1 LFAKKPVARVFRVK
15 RTIVKIALAVGFL
28 ATVVYVALGQSR
40 VTCEVCMSYQ
50 GRQACEQTSAADS
63 AEALMQATSS
73 ACSQIS
79 SGVTGTIK
87 CNNTRP
93 LSSHCSD
100 S

>member
-1 LFAKKPVARVFRVK
+1 LKG
-15 RTIVKIALAVGFL
+15 TIAKIALALGFL
-28 ATVVYVALGQSR
+28 ATVVYAALGQSR

-50 GRQACEQTSAADS
+50 GRQACEKTSAADS
-63 AEALMQATSS
+63 EQALMQATSS
-73 ACSQIS
+73 ACSRIS
-79 SGVTGTIK
+79 GGVTGTIQ

>member
-1 LFAKKPVARVFRVK
+1 M
-15 RTIVKIALAVGFL
+15 KIALAVGFL
-28 ATVVYVALGQSR
+28 ATVVYVALAQSR

-50 GRQACEQTSAADS
+50 GRQACDRTSAVES

-73 ACSQIS
+73 ACSRIS
-79 SGVTGTIK
+79 GGVTGTIQ

>member
-1 LFAKKPVARVFRVK
+1 MK
-15 RTIVKIALAVGFL
+15 RTIVRIALAAGFL
-28 ATVVYVALGQSR
+28 ATVIYVALGQSR

-79 SGVTGTIK
+79 SGVTGTLQ
-87 CNNTRP
+87 CNNSRP

>member
-1 LFAKKPVARVFRVK
+1 MKQ
-15 RTIVKIALAVGFL
+15 TIVKIALALGFL
-28 ATVVYVALGQSR
+28 ATVVYAALGQSR

-63 AEALMQATSS
+63 AEATMQATSS
-73 ACSQIS
+73 ACSRIS
-79 SGVTGTIK
+79 SGVTGTIQ
-87 CNNTRP
+87 CNNSPP

>member
-1 LFAKKPVARVFRVK
+1 LFAKEPVARVFRVT

-50 GRQACEQTSAADS
+50 GRQACEQTSAANS
-63 AEALMQATSS
+63 AEALMQATAS

-79 SGVTGTIK
+79 GGVTGSIQ
-87 CNNTRP
+87 CNNAQP

-100 S
+100 N

>member
-1 LFAKKPVARVFRVK
+1 MK
-15 RTIVKIALAVGFL
+15 RTVVKISLAVGFL

-50 GRQACEQTSAADS
+50 GRQACETTSAAS
-63 AEALMQATSS
+63 IAEALTQATSS
-73 ACSQIS
+73 ACSRVS
-79 SGVTGTIK
+79 GGVTGTIQ
-87 CNNTRP
+87 CNNSRP

>member
-1 LFAKKPVARVFRVK
+1 MTQTL
-15 RTIVKIALAVGFL
+15 VKIALALGFL
-28 ATVVYVALGQSR
+28 AIVIYTALGQSR

-50 GRQACEQTSAADS
+50 GRQACETTSAADS

-73 ACSQIS
+73 ACSRVS
-79 SGVTGTIK
+79 SGVTGTIQ